1 MITRLSIPGM
11 RSNYCVTAVFTAL
24 TAVEGITR
32 ADVAI
37 GAATIEHDGRATAD
51 ALRSAI
57 AVAGYEVAEV
67 VEERRRLVY
76 EPTASPRIWRRW
88 CSRWAT

>member
-67 VEERRRLVY
+67 VEERRRLV
-76 EPTASPRIWRRW
+76 
-88 CSRWAT
+88 